1 MVFGMWFLSVFGL
14 QVRSVRDLYLYLCT
28 WLRHKSWKCS
38 QIFAHIYVAFVL
50 SVCLLNDYA
59 QLISTR
65 DRIELPLI
73 FQRSTELGI

>member
-1 MVFGMWFLSVFGL
+1 M
-14 QVRSVRDLYLYLCT
+14 
-28 WLRHKSWKCS
+28 
-38 QIFAHIYVAFVL
+38 AFVL

-73 FQRSTELGI
+73 LLGNLVVSSMSRLHPATNESPFAGQICNEA